1 MRAPELGDGV
11 AAAGAGAVLVLVLVR
26 CSCGIGA
33 GPAGGAKADVI
44 APGAPGAAFTELE
57 GNVHHIAKTGG
68 HI

>member
-11 AAAGAGAVLVLVLVR
+11 AAAAAGAVLVLQR

-33 GPAGGAKADVI
+33 GPAGGAKLDVI
-44 APGAPGAAFTELE
+44 APGAPGAALTELE
-57 GNVHHIAKTGG
+57 GNVHHMAKTGG